1 VTSPTKNG
9 INQKSCRF
17 KKGSRQMPREKKSFK
32 GMAEELKALRRRPI
46 PQEEVDRFNKTQELG
61 ILVNRLE
68 EKLYI
73 SRRINGFLWLLSA
86 VLLVMVAL

>member
-1 VTSPTKNG
+1 
-9 INQKSCRF
+9 
-17 KKGSRQMPREKKSFK
+17 MPREKKSFK

-46 PQEEVDRFNKTQELG
+46 PQEEVDRFNKTQELD